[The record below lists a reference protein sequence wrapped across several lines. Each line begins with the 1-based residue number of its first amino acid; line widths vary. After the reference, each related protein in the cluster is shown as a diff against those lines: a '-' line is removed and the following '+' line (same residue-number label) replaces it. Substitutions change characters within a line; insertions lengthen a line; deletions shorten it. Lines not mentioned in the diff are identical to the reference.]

1 MNYCNLRRSIISYIF
16 LLTVVNDSVYSN
28 HTYYMPTKEIKT
40 KTHFISDNGKLIGS
54 ALDAII
60 FPHSFYLLTSPKN
73 VMNDAIEQSKMKIA
87 RITQI
92 VQKNLFQ
99 QFNVFNHFHFLSHQL
114 LAVDILTCFR

>member
-99 QFNVFNHFHFLSHQL
+99 QYNVFNHFHF
-114 LAVDILTCFR
+114 